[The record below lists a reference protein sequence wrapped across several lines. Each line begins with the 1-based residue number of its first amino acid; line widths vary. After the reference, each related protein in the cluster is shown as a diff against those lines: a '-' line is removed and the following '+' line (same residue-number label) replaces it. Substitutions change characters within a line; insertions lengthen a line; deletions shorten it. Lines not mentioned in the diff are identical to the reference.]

1 MSGIFV
7 LTTSKMSTIP
17 NRRIIAGLFKNKCIE
32 PNVISKFEGMAT
44 FINRLTREQ
53 ALPKI
58 KHYCSY
64 QERSH
69 KEVKEKL
76 YGFGLFKTDVEILL
90 TQMIEEDYLN
100 EERFAIQYAG
110 GKFRM
115 KQWGRAKI
123 QMGLQER
130 QVSTYCIRQAMLVIN
145 AADYEKTLNR
155 LAEKKWESLKGES
168 DGNREGK
175 TRNYLLQKGYEP
187 GLIQKA
193 IASLKLN
200 EQ

>member
-1 MSGIFV
+1 
-7 LTTSKMSTIP
+7 
-17 NRRIIAGLFKNKCIE
+17 
-32 PNVISKFEGMAT
+32 MAT
-44 FINRLTREQ
+44 FIKRLTKEQ

-58 KHYCSY
+58 RHYCSY

-76 YGFGLFKTDVEILL
+76 YGFGLYKTDVEELIAQL
-90 TQMIEEDYLN
+90 IEEDYLN

-115 KQWGRAKI
+115 KQWGRIKI

-130 QVSTYCIRQAMLVIN
+130 QVSTYCIRKAMTVIG
-145 AADYEKTLNR
+145 AVDYEQTLHR
-155 LAEKKWESLKGES
+155 LAEKKWAALKGEQYIS
-168 DGNREGK
+168 REGK

-187 GLIQKA
+187 ALVQQAMAGLK
-193 IASLKLN
+193 SN
-200 EQ
+200 EL